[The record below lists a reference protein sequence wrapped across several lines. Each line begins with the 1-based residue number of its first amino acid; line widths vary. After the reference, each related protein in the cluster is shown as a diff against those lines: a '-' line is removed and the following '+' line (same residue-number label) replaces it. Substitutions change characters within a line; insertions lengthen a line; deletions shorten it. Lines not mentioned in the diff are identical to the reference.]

1 MPLMPSFPLSNS
13 LNLCDGLAVEQYHSH
28 LETARNLAQLKGLKP
43 GLRYTL
49 DLSIP
54 PANPLPNARSL
65 PLLPPQSH
73 HISLRL
79 QRALQSG
86 VDKFSQVW
94 TAVVETPG
102 AQRAK
107 ETTLVLK
114 IIQPSMCPYP
124 GVDDNWGLDYM
135 FPEYIALQEAWVY
148 NQLTH
153 KQGLFIPYF
162 FGMHTIV
169 TPSEESAWV
178 LVLECIPGDTLQTY
192 NKSPTKTLEE
202 TGELMK
208 LSIDTLTDFMSDGW
222 SHFDLVPRN
231 IIVTHTQGKRSLVFV
246 DLYSAEFYEPDEL
259 DDGLRFS
266 AAYN

>member
-1 MPLMPSFPLSNS
+1 MPSFPLSNS
-13 LNLCDGLAVEQYHSH
+13 LNLCDGPAVEQYHNH
-28 LETARNLAQLKGLKP
+28 LETARNLAQLKGLQP

-79 QRALQSG
+79 ERALQSG
-86 VDKFSQVW
+86 VDKLSQVW
-94 TAVVETPG
+94 TAVVEAPG
-102 AQRAK
+102 AHRAK

-124 GVDDNWGLDYM
+124 RADGNWALDYI
-135 FPEYIALQEAWVY
+135 FPEYTALRETWVY

-162 FGMHTIV
+162 FGMHTV
-169 TPSEESAWV
+169 R
-178 LVLECIPGDTLQTY
+178 L
-192 NKSPTKTLEE
+192 
-202 TGELMK
+202 
-208 LSIDTLTDFMSDGW
+208 
-222 SHFDLVPRN
+222 
-231 IIVTHTQGKRSLVFV
+231 
-246 DLYSAEFYEPDEL
+246 
-259 DDGLRFS
+259 
-266 AAYN
+266 

>member
-1 MPLMPSFPLSNS
+1 MPSFPLSNS
-13 LNLCDGLAVEQYHSH
+13 LNLCDGPAVEQYHSH

-162 FGMHTIV
+162 FGMHTV
-169 TPSEESAWV
+169 RLSYPVWRLHRPSPWIDRDAIGGVS
-178 LVLECIPGDTLQTY
+178 LGFG
-192 NKSPTKTLEE
+192 
-202 TGELMK
+202 TG
-208 LSIDTLTDFMSDGW
+208 IYPRRHLTD
-222 SHFDLVPRN
+222 V
-231 IIVTHTQGKRSLVFV
+231 Q
-246 DLYSAEFYEPDEL
+246 
-259 DDGLRFS
+259 
-266 AAYN
+266 